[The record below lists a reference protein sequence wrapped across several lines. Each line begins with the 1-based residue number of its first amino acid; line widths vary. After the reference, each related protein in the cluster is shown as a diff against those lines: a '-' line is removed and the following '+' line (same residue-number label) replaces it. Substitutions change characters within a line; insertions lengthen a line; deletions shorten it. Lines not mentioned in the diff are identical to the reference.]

1 MVTDDPEFAG
11 KVNCPVDSPPVAK
24 LAHTATFVTS
34 LSELFV
40 TSRLRKKG
48 DGGGPTFVACEIDV
62 EIRNAASAVAMPLH
76 NAQEASNLP
85 HLVNP
90 RTIGQI
96 NVAAETRQLAEP
108 LVQQTGT
115 ARPRAGD
122 FPFGP

>member
-1 MVTDDPEFAG
+1 MPVPLAPPKASFVNSTKSLPPLVTPRPKTLVPEAGGGILQQVPNTLVTDDPEFAG

-62 EIRNAASAVAMPLH
+62 EIRNAASAVAI
-76 NAQEASNLP
+76 AF
-85 HLVNP
+85 
-90 RTIGQI
+90 T
-96 NVAAETRQLAEP
+96 
-108 LVQQTGT
+108 
-115 ARPRAGD
+115 
-122 FPFGP
+122 